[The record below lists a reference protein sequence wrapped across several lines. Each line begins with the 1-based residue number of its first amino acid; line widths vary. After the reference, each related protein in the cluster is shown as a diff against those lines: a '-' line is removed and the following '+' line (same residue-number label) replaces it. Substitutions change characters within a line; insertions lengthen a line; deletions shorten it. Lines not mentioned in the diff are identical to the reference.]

1 MKKVVL
7 SVVAALAFSAA
18 PALAADMPAKA
29 PKVAPAAAPSP
40 WDVAFGTAF
49 TTDYDLRGVSQSNHK
64 PAAQG
69 YFEVDYTAT
78 DWLKLYAGVWGSSLW
93 TGFADAEFDITAGVR
108 LTWGNFGLDIGNIY
122 YYYPGGINTPML
134 LANGSYDEMYVKP
147 SYKFND
153 WLTVGGV
160 FETGFNDYNNK
171 AVVPPAT
178 WVGNAGH
185 YFAAGN
191 AVITLPWKPV
201 PDVTISINPEIGYEW
216 YSAGVT
222 NNMGFVSDTYW
233 DVGLDFN
240 YKAITLDLRYWGTN
254 VKPGVAGIAGLPNQ
268 CLYGAALGGSANM
281 CGDRFVATLKFD
293 TTLSALK

>member
-49 TTDYDLRGVSQSNHK
+49 TTDYVLRGVSQSNHK

-69 YFEVDYTAT
+69 YFELDYTAT
-78 DWLKLYAGVWGSSLW
+78 DWLKLYTGVWGSSLW
-93 TGFADAEFDITAGVR
+93 TGFADAEFDITGGAR
-108 LTWGNFGLDIGNIY
+108 LSWGNFGLDLGLIY
-122 YYYPGGINTPML
+122 YYYPGGNNAL
-134 LANGSYDEMYVKP
+134 GGLFNGSWLEGYAKP
-147 SYKFND
+147 SYKFAD
-153 WLTVGGV
+153 WLTVGAV
-160 FETGFNDYNNK
+160 FESAFNNFNNK
-171 AVVPPAT
+171 LVPGV
-178 WVGNAGH
+178 WVGDAGH
-185 YFAAGN
+185 YYASGN

-216 YSAGVT
+216 YSSGVT
-222 NNMGFVSDTYW
+222 ANLGFVSDTYW
-233 DVGLDFN
+233 DVGVDFN

-254 VKPGVAGIAGLPNQ
+254 AKPGIAGTATANQ
-268 CLYGAALGGSANM
+268 CNTVPGFGGSSNL

>member
-69 YFEVDYTAT
+69 YFEVDYTAA
-78 DWLKLYAGVWGSSLW
+78 DWVKFYAGVWGSSLW
-93 TGFADAEFDITAGVR
+93 TGFADAEFDITGGAR
-108 LTWGNFGLDIGNIY
+108 FTWGNFGLDLGLIY
-122 YYYPGGINTPML
+122 YYYPGGNNV
-134 LANGSYDEMYVKP
+134 LAGLFTGNWTEAYAKP

-160 FETGFNDYNNK
+160 FETAFNNFNNK
-171 AVVPPAT
+171 VTPGVI
-178 WVGNAGH
+178 WVGDAGH
-185 YFAAGN
+185 YFVAGN
-191 AVITLPWKPV
+191 AVITLPWKPH
-201 PDVTISINPEIGYEW
+201 PDVTLSINPEIGYEW
-216 YSAGVT
+216 YSSGVT
-222 NNMGFVSDTYW
+222 ANLGLVSDTYW
-233 DVGLDFN
+233 DVGLDIN

-254 VKPGVAGIAGLPNQ
+254 AKPNLVVANQ
-268 CLYGAALGGSANM
+268 CGPTATGSANL